1 MTYVEPTATDQEQEC
16 LRVALLTE
24 GTYPYHPGG
33 VSVWCDQLV
42 RGMAPHRFTIY
53 SIVAASDFHPTWELP
68 ENVDELHSISL
79 WGDPKSK
86 GSRFFNRLRK
96 TLGHIG
102 DALVEDDVAP
112 GLFAAQRKSASD
124 DTSTPRRQNSSA
136 MASRTADAHEAFEAL
151 AWSMAKL
158 DGGDEFLA
166 GLHRLFDVSR
176 AAPLIDTLRS
186 SESLDVL
193 LAVMRQMQLDDRS
206 AATAPTEVTVAD
218 ACLALDLI
226 ERQLRPLFEP
236 PPIADLCHAT
246 SNGLAVLPGLGAY
259 WTYGTPLIISEHGI
273 YLRERYL
280 SINAF
285 TYSRPVRSILLS
297 FFKHLTWSGY
307 QVATAMAPG
316 SEYNVLWLE
325 ANGCDPS
332 RVRPIYNGVDA
343 ANFIRSSSEPDV
355 PTLVWLGRIDP
366 LKDVETLLLTFAK
379 VREVK
384 PETRLRIFGTASKEN
399 RGYLKICEDLAE
411 SLDLGD
417 SVTFEGHV
425 ESVLDAYHA
434 GDVVLLTSISEGFPY
449 TLIEAMAAGKATVAT
464 DVGGVREATGGAGI
478 IVPPRDPQRMADAC
492 LIFLNDI
499 GLRNLVGR
507 AARERILSR
516 FTLDQS
522 LAVFGDLYREVTGS
536 ISTAPVLERNQVRTE
551 EDMLEQFVM
560 HLVERFL
567 GPTVEEIEVRGT
579 NGTGQQ
585 FPEERSF
592 A

>member
-1 MTYVEPTATDQEQEC
+1 M
-16 LRVALLTE
+16 
-24 GTYPYHPGG
+24 
-33 VSVWCDQLV
+33 
-42 RGMAPHRFTIY
+42 
-53 SIVAASDFHPTWELP
+53 
-68 ENVDELHSISL
+68 
-79 WGDPKSK
+79 
-86 GSRFFNRLRK
+86 RK
-96 TLGHIG
+96 
-102 DALVEDDVAP
+102 
-112 GLFAAQRKSASD
+112 
-124 DTSTPRRQNSSA
+124 
-136 MASRTADAHEAFEAL
+136 
-151 AWSMAKL
+151 
-158 DGGDEFLA
+158 
-166 GLHRLFDVSR
+166 
-176 AAPLIDTLRS
+176 
-186 SESLDVL
+186 
-193 LAVMRQMQLDDRS
+193 MQLDDRS
-206 AATAPTEVTVAD
+206 AASAATEVTVAD

-236 PPIADLCHAT
+236 PPVVDLCHAT

-297 FFKHLTWSGY
+297 FFKHLTWAGY
-307 QVATAMAPG
+307 QVAKAMAPG

-332 RVRPIYNGVDA
+332 RIRPIYNGVDA
-343 ANFIRSSSEPDV
+343 ANFIRSSSNPDV
-355 PTLVWLGRIDP
+355 PTLAWLGRIDP
-366 LKDVETLLLTFAK
+366 LKDVETLLYTFAK

-399 RGYLKICEDLAE
+399 RGYLKICEDLARD
-411 SLDLGD
+411 LNLGD

-522 LAVFGDLYREVTGS
+522 LAVFGDLYREVTGNITS
-536 ISTAPVLERNQVRTE
+536 APILERNQVRTE

-567 GPTVEEIEVRGT
+567 GPTVEEIEVRGA
-579 NGTGQQ
+579 NGTIQQ
-585 FPEERSF
+585 IPEERSF